1 MNFYSNF
8 VKLCNSVGKSP
19 SRVVLEIGGTKSA
32 ITRWKNGSSPTDATA
47 MKIAEYFGVSVEELT
62 GETKLGEAL
71 YESARDNGLVESPFK
86 KQEKPTATKGDGLYE
101 IMNQGQLDRMKNS
114 QIKLIEIAKKLP
126 EEEVELLLRQAEL
139 LIHMMESKNGDAH
152 K

>member
-1 MNFYSNF
+1 MNFYNNF

-47 MKIAEYFGVSVEELT
+47 MKLAEYFGVSVEELT
-62 GETKLGEAL
+62 GETRLGDML
-71 YESARDNGLVESPFK
+71 YEAARDHGLVASPFENK
-86 KQEKPTATKGDGLYE
+86 KESTVTVDDGLS
-101 IMNQGQLDRMKNS
+101 GRMKER
-114 QIKLIEIAKKLP
+114 QQKLIEFAKNLP

-139 LIHMMESKNGDAH
+139 LIQMMESKNGDAQ

>member
-1 MNFYSNF
+1 MNFYNNF

-47 MKIAEYFGVSVEELT
+47 MKLAEYFGVSVEELT
-62 GETKLGEAL
+62 GETRLGDAL
-71 YESARDNGLVESPFK
+71 YEVARDHGLVASPFENK
-86 KQEKPTATKGDGLYE
+86 KESTATEDDGLSE
-101 IMNQGQLDRMKNS
+101 RMKAS
-114 QIKLIEIAKKLP
+114 QQKLIEMAKKLP

-139 LIHMMESKNGDAH
+139 LIQMMESINGDAQ

>member
-1 MNFYSNF
+1 MNFYNNF

-62 GETKLGEAL
+62 GEADLGDLL
-71 YESARDNGLVESPFK
+71 YEATRDHGLVQSPFK
-86 KQEKPTATKGDGLYE
+86 KESPTAEMGDGLTE
-101 IMNQGQLDRMKNS
+101 SQRKLFELAKN
-114 QIKLIEIAKKLP
+114 LP
-126 EEEVELLLRQAEL
+126 EEKAEILLQLMQSM
-139 LIHMMESKNGDAH
+139 IGD